1 MMRTGSSDSSSVPG
15 SPAPLAL
22 EAPDPAGSK
31 ARVPHGL
38 EYVAQVAWRLLVTAA
53 AIALVGFVAYRLSTI
68 VVAAAAALLLTSVLA
83 PAAGWLRAHRWP
95 PLLATWAVLLAAA
108 GLAAVVAFTA
118 LPQVVGYTGQVGTQL
133 QTAARQLQQWLV
145 EGPLH
150 ISPGQLDRYLGM
162 LRDGIGA
169 SASTIALRVLSGAS
183 LALEVVVGGLLAL
196 VLTFFFLKDGDG
208 ISSWGLALIPQG
220 RRDLAAR
227 MGRRAFATIGS
238 YVRGSALLGLAEGAT
253 IGIGLAVIGVPLA
266 VPLAILAFLGAF
278 LPLVGSLASGTIA
291 ALVALVN
298 GGPVDALLVAAL
310 VAAVN
315 QADAHILQPLVMGRV
330 LRLHPLAIVLALAA
344 GAAVAGLLGAFLAV
358 PFTAVA
364 AAMVDEIRSP
374 APALS
379 GRGRGCSGMPEGGD
393 HRAADQGGDHRQRR
407 PDRDSVHVG
416 EDHLDSDED
425 EHGSETKLEVGEASD
440 RLSEEEVQRS

>member
-1 MMRTGSSDSSSVPG
+1 MQAAAAIPRSTAQAESQAFMAPAPMTRTGNSDSSAMPG
-15 SPAPLAL
+15 SAAPLAL

-38 EYVAQVAWRLLVTAA
+38 EYAAQLAWRLLVTAA
-53 AIALVGFVAYRLSTI
+53 AIALVGFVVYRLRTV

-95 PLLATWAVLLAAA
+95 PLLATWAVFLAAA
-108 GLAAVVAFTA
+108 GLAAVIASTL
-118 LPQVVGYTGQVGTQL
+118 LPQVVGYMGQVGTQL
-133 QTAARQLQQWLV
+133 QAAARELQRWLV
-145 EGPLH
+145 EGPLQ
-150 ISPGQLDRYLGM
+150 ISPDQLDRYLGM

-169 SASTIALRVLSGAS
+169 NASALALRVLSGAS
-183 LALEVVVGGLLAL
+183 LALEVLVGGLLAL
-196 VLTFFFLKDGDG
+196 VLTFFFLKDGDD
-208 ISSWGLALIPQG
+208 ISSWALALVPQG
-220 RRDLAAR
+220 RRELAAR
-227 MGRRAFATIGS
+227 MGRRSFATIGS

-298 GGPVDALLVAAL
+298 GGPVDALLVGVL

-315 QADAHILQPLVMGRV
+315 QADAHVLQPLVMGRV

-358 PFTAVA
+358 PFTAVV

-379 GRGRGCSGMPEGGD
+379 WQRTRRRWHGG
-393 HRAADQGGDHRQRR
+393 GRR
-407 PDRDSVHVG
+407 PPSR
-416 EDHLDSDED
+416 
-425 EHGSETKLEVGEASD
+425 
-440 RLSEEEVQRS
+440 RSGRRSPSATPRSGLGTRR

>member
-53 AIALVGFVAYRLSTI
+53 AIALVGFVAYRLRTI

-133 QTAARQLQQWLV
+133 QAAARQLQQWLV

-169 SASTIALRVLSGAS
+169 NASALALRVLSGAS
-183 LALEVVVGGLLAL
+183 
-196 VLTFFFLKDGDG
+196 
-208 ISSWGLALIPQG
+208 
-220 RRDLAAR
+220 
-227 MGRRAFATIGS
+227 
-238 YVRGSALLGLAEGAT
+238 
-253 IGIGLAVIGVPLA
+253 GVPLA

-425 EHGSETKLEVGEASD
+425 EHGSETELEVGEASD

>member
-1 MMRTGSSDSSSVPG
+1 LKPIDELVNSAMPG
-15 SPAPLAL
+15 SPAPLAPG
-22 EAPDPAGSK
+22 APDPARSK
-31 ARVPHGL
+31 ARVPRGL
-38 EYVAQVAWRLLVTAA
+38 EHAAQLAWRLLVTAA
-53 AIALVGFVAYRLSTI
+53 AIALVGFVAYRLRTI

-108 GLAAVVAFTA
+108 GLAAVVASTV
-118 LPQVVGYTGQVGTQL
+118 LPQVVGYMGQVGTQL
-133 QTAARQLQQWLV
+133 QAAARELQHWLV

-150 ISPGQLDRYLGM
+150 VPPDQLDRYLGM

-169 SASTIALRVLSGAS
+169 NASTLALRVLSVAS

-196 VLTFFFLKDGDG
+196 VLTFFFLKDGDD
-208 ISSWGLALIPQG
+208 ISSWGLALVPQD
-220 RRDLAAR
+220 RRELAAR

-238 YVRGSALLGLAEGAT
+238 YVRGSALLGLAEGTA
-253 IGIGLAVIGVPLA
+253 IGIGLTVIGVPLA

-298 GGPVDALLVAAL
+298 GGPVDALLVGVL

-315 QADAHILQPLVMGRV
+315 QADAHVLQPLVMGRV
-330 LRLHPLAIVLALAA
+330 LRLHPLAIVLALAV

-364 AAMVDEIRSP
+364 AAMVNEVRSP
-374 APALS
+374 VPALG
-379 GRGRGCSGMPEGGD
+379 GRGGGGSSLPEGGN
-393 HRAADQGGDHRQRR
+393 HRAPDQGGDHRQRR
-407 PDRDSVHVG
+407 PDRDVVEVG
-416 EDHLDSDED
+416 EEHLDSHEH
-425 EHGSETKLEVGEASD
+425 EHGGEADLEVGEASD
-440 RLSEEEVQRS
+440 RASEQEVQRS